1 MSTPKMILHL
11 KKIIKDNSKEG
22 MKINMTNKEIEQF
35 RDKRKRQEELEDLKK
50 WMDTKPN
57 NPPAKK
63 KPRKAALS
71 KKINYRVT
79 FPTTG
84 FSEVDDFKTASS
96 TSGEDDSLSYEE
108 NSA

>member
-1 MSTPKMILHL
+1 M
-11 KKIIKDNSKEG
+11 
-22 MKINMTNKEIEQF
+22 
-35 RDKRKRQEELEDLKK
+35 EE
-50 WMDTKPN
+50 KPS

-63 KPRKAALS
+63 KPRKVTT
-71 KKINYRVT
+71 KEINYRVP

-108 NSA
+108 YSS